1 MALIISGYCNSEW
14 WRPVGVTP
22 FFSGADVRQIILLV
36 FALGLSACGR
46 ETYTTWSCIDEAGSK
61 STMIL
66 KQAQMQFQNS
76 QYHYCGSLGPLSYF
90 DLKCPSQIQGS
101 SQIFTPDSG
110 KLISSGKELK
120 CNAL

>member
-14 WRPVGVTP
+14 WRLVGVTP

-110 KLISSGKELK
+110 KLISSG
-120 CNAL
+120 NAL